1 MILAPLLPRLCCRYR
16 RRECVYQR
24 GICEASAD
32 KGGLCSDD
40 PTEHDLTST
49 RMEQPDRD
57 RDPSADPSTD
67 WGRRDEDGRTAL
79 HWLAAKGEAGPLEA
93 ALRTEAGRAAASRA
107 DDEGWEPLHSAASAG
122 HAAAVALLLEAGAEP
137 NARNSSGCAPL
148 HYACSK
154 GHVEIVKA
162 LLAKLRTD
170 LHARDRRGHTPLHR
184 ACDRGREEVARLLL
198 EAAEDDAER
207 RRLARAQEASG
218 GTPLHSAAYAGGSAE
233 LVRLLLEQGADREGK
248 TAADLAAD
256 AAIRFLIERWGE
268 EDMDVDTG

>member
-1 MILAPLLPRLCCRYR
+1 MQGQP
-16 RRECVYQR
+16 
-24 GICEASAD
+24 
-32 KGGLCSDD
+32 
-40 PTEHDLTST
+40 
-49 RMEQPDRD
+49 EQPD
-57 RDPSADPSTD
+57 PSLGTD

-79 HWLAAKGEAGPLEA
+79 HRLAAKGEAGPLEA

-107 DDEGWEPLHSAASAG
+107 DDEGWQPLHSAASAG
-122 HAAAVALLLEAGAEP
+122 RTAAVELLLAGAGAEP

-154 GHVEIVKA
+154 GHVDIVKA

-170 LHARDRRGHTPLHR
+170 VHARDRGGHTPLHR

-233 LVRLLLEQGADREGK
+233 LVRLLLESGADRSIVDREGK

-268 EDMDVDTG
+268 EDMDMG